1 MPLTIP
7 TPLLTKV
14 IAAIIPASAQQSE
27 DVPSAF
33 VETMRIDRDPADET
47 LLRFYCTDGFR
58 LHMVYL
64 DEADKVTGTLD
75 SPMVFGVEHLKRTVL
90 DENIAS
96 EIKLSSDEDHTWW
109 TASINGNDEKFQI
122 PVWPDVDKLMGDDS
136 ADLDATVGFNLDYF
150 LDFMDAATTWASRDA
165 DDKDEDEDTFPLE
178 ALMRTKGAC
187 KFSVRNKDGLLRIIV
202 MPVVLKW

>member
-136 ADLDATVGFNLDYF
+136 ADLLLPGEGD
-150 LDFMDAATTWASRDA
+150 MDRG
-165 DDKDEDEDTFPLE
+165 
-178 ALMRTKGAC
+178 GAES
-187 KFSVRNKDGLLRIIV
+187 KYREKQE
-202 MPVVLKW
+202 